1 MAGADGTPER
11 VSRGMTEGPG
21 FRAALSEGHGVS
33 LPSATAIKLIT
44 SMLFTNPNGVPIF
57 VVADISV

>member
-21 FRAALSEGHGVS
+21 FRVALSEGRGVS
-33 LPSATAIKLIT
+33 SPSATAIRLIT
-44 SMLFTNPNGVPIF
+44 STLFTNPNGIPIF
-57 VVADISV
+57 IVADISV